1 MAHNGNQYDFP
12 LLKAELKK
20 VGVTLPRG
28 TLCADSYLGMKEIF
42 RKREEVQHYPKE
54 SYRHTQ
60 DFKVVVEPSKNENLI
75 KKIDEECKKNWKWKL

>member
-20 VGVTLPRG
+20 VGVTLPCG

-42 RKREEVQHYPKE
+42 KKE
-54 SYRHTQ
+54 KKFNILKMKITDKPGIAKLSKELLTQ
-60 DFKVVVEPSKNENLI
+60 V
-75 KKIDEECKKNWKWKL
+75 KIEI